1 MSAMADSGPSRSGAE
16 RHGRLEVEIVRHA
29 GDWDRAMIAE
39 AMLKRA
45 AKAAF
50 AAAPPP
56 SATNFEVT
64 IVLTD
69 DLEMRA
75 LNRSWR
81 GQDAPTNVLSFPA
94 GEGVSEGLIGDVVLG
109 HETVSREARELGIP
123 LSDHVS
129 HLVVHGVLH
138 LLGFDHARDDAAAA
152 MEKRESQALA
162 SLNIAD
168 PYAEGGEAEEVS
180 P

>member
-16 RHGRLEVEIVRHA
+16 RHGRLDVEIVRHA
-29 GDWDRAMIAE
+29 GNWDRAAITE
-39 AMLKRA
+39 AMLRRA

-50 AAAPPP
+50 AVAPLP
-56 SATNFEVT
+56 SSASFEVT

-81 GQDAPTNVLSFPA
+81 GKDAPTNVLSFPA

-109 HETVSREARELGIP
+109 HESVSREAREQGIP
-123 LSDHVS
+123 FSDHAS

-138 LLGFDHARDDAAAA
+138 LLGCDHARDDEAEA
-152 MEKRESQALA
+152 MESLERQALA
-162 SLNIAD
+162 SLNVAD